1 MIRDGEAVSGD
12 PRDPDS
18 GQCSGGTGRGWRSL
32 GPLLSL
38 WEPPLLPCSPPRLSV
53 SCRPGEWEKAERPR
67 AGDGANSLV
76 TPQQELGA
84 RGASVI
90 HQRDCPLPACVG
102 RDASTFYLYPPRR
115 TWWEAEVQH
124 RARARKGWRKERAGP
139 RAPEPGRSAGGAGEE
154 GMWRLPAQAE
164 PGRAA
169 WCWGASSKHV
179 VRGAAGLPP
188 PQRMFPQGASV
199 CGAAGGGG
207 ALSLTHQLGWVF
219 LREDL
224 PKEQKGELP
233 GGLGEAWKE

>member
-18 GQCSGGTGRGWRSL
+18 GQCSGGTGRGWPSL

-84 RGASVI
+84 RGAGVI

-124 RARARKGWRKERAGP
+124 RARARKSLEKGEGWSPRPGTRTLCGGCWRGGHVAPARAG
-139 RAPEPGRSAGGAGEE
+139 RAREGRLVLGCQLQACGEGGCWAPSSTADVPSGGICLRGSRGWGGAQPHPSAWLGFPPGRSPQGAE
-154 GMWRLPAQAE
+154 
-164 PGRAA
+164 GRAA
-169 WCWGASSKHV
+169 W
-179 VRGAAGLPP
+179 
-188 PQRMFPQGASV
+188 
-199 CGAAGGGG
+199 
-207 ALSLTHQLGWVF
+207 
-219 LREDL
+219 
-224 PKEQKGELP
+224 
-233 GGLGEAWKE
+233 GLG